1 MLENIIKNR
10 LAKSKKKRI
19 KNGLIT
25 IKTRNVDNL
34 QFFQAELQR
43 LPKLLNESTLR
54 RIREVSLAIGKS
66 GVHEACKGK
75 KKN

>member
-10 LAKSKKKRI
+10 LAKSKKKKRI

-54 RIREVSLAIGKS
+54 RTREVSLAN
-66 GVHEACKGK
+66 GK
-75 KKN
+75 K

>member
-1 MLENIIKNR
+1 M
-10 LAKSKKKRI
+10 
-19 KNGLIT
+19 
-25 IKTRNVDNL
+25 KTRNVDNL